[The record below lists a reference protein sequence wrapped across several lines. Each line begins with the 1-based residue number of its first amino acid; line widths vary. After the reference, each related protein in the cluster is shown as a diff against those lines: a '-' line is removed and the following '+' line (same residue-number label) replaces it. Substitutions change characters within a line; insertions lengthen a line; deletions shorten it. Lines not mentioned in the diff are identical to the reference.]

1 MSLLRYYNE
10 EEIIKDIDVRYA
22 QVYRSEDSELVDT
35 VDYMPYD
42 PKLIESTTAE
52 IHLYTLDGEY
62 IGGDTNATYIV
73 QDDVSNSLL
82 VDVRQMFLYA
92 GIDRGSYKIVVNLL
106 KDVIGSFADDI
117 LYLKEISPDRTELR
131 LTSRPGRV
139 DEAAILIQEFIAS
152 LPSMSE
158 ADIVNSFIVNFKYNR
173 TAKIIRAKVR
183 DGDLYLKLYDSL
195 DDGVELKDTAFIS
208 FEVMDSYIDNVVITR
223 KKGIAASNVISGP
236 NFQLDADMETS
247 DSTIYKSC
255 EDLLD
260 VVGSLKRRITSSVSN
275 DGMIDLNIDYT
286 DFSNFVFYGS
296 AETRVRNF
304 LNKVKKIE
312 YYNAQIA
319 ALNALSGSSTIAEIN
334 SNRIT
339 YDAKLDNVYES
350 FTGYEKWLWYNN
362 ESLIFTHGD
371 LGGNQVYP
379 KEENSGSYEHYLS
392 TSVEGVQWYDTALSA
407 SIKFDEDSNGS
418 FRDMMPEHIIMDS
431 NNSEFFTMLD
441 LMGEFFDELYGYV
454 RNLTSVFE
462 RDEHPERGTPNAL
475 LPLIAES
482 SGWKLSNVKGTAELW
497 SYLIGSDASGSFS
510 EGGSMK
516 SLSSLNLNNQIWR
529 RIVNNLPYL
538 LKTKGTIRSVDAL
551 MNIYGIPSTYITV
564 KEYGGPTVADV
575 TPLLIENT
583 FAYALEFEGNQY
595 IEIPRSG
602 TSFDVIKDII
612 TENGLTFITEDGVD
626 IVLDDMEDIQVPS
639 TVEFRFSTKETGSL
653 TMPLLLYEDKVDS
666 SKVNLLLSL
675 NHSSVSGVSEVS
687 GSSQYGFLKVSMLD
701 DSGSLYTSSTEFL
714 PLYDGDFWN
723 IRLWFDQMDA
733 GGNLSIQV
741 QKAADCSDG
750 NIVFDESA
758 SFTFANPIKRVFGV
772 DDVDADVPMYLGG
785 KVGYA
790 SYPASEV
797 INTNFIGYLQSYK
810 EYFEELSDRTFT
822 SHTLNPAAY
831 HSDDA
836 TQTCAMLYRFYPLG
850 VDVQREDHT
859 VVTQISSSHPD
870 RNYVDDTVATLV
882 GFVGNQSTQYHSFRE
897 QYYINTPSI
906 GGHNTYSRKIRIED
920 ATLIYE
926 LSPSARGELSRYDSA
941 PLDSN
946 RIAIVFSPSDQINRD
961 IFNHSGYANLDDY
974 IGNPK
979 DEFNGIYCDLATFS
993 NSYWKKWQYRY
1004 DVNNFIEIFSLYDYS
1019 FFIQMRQLIPA
1030 RVNLIDGI
1038 LIESPILHRNK
1049 TVLMQRPVVTNPQ
1062 WEDVI
1067 DVAVQ
1072 DVDADLI
1079 LEEGFVDI
1087 SREVESTRRYYTG
1100 SIDVGMDVIAK
1111 KEYHTGS
1118 ASVDIS
1124 VDSDVVTEYCDDVSM
1139 LPNIAGT
1146 FAYNEAE
1153 TDVIVDVYEG
1163 VDGEMMPV
1171 IDKCKTTCKW
1181 KEVIYHYEVSE
1192 SFGTEY
1198 ERSWERYRLKC
1209 YNQYTSR
1216 SLVDTCYQY
1225 LENDCRNVYTAR
1237 FMGTKI
1243 SSPGWNVDSS
1253 DTSDGG
1259 PVVSFTIV
1267 DDSTM
1272 RYSGNSQEGNVE
1284 II

>member
-10 EEIIKDIDVRYA
+10 EKIIKDVDVRYGE
-22 QVYRSEDSELVDT
+22 VYRSSDNELVRV
-35 VDYMPYD
+35 VDLMPYD

-62 IGGDTNATYIV
+62 IGGDTDATYIV
-73 QDDVSNSLL
+73 QDDISNSIL
-82 VDVRQMFLYA
+82 VDVRRMFSYA
-92 GIDRGSYKIVVNLL
+92 NIDRGSYKIVVNLL
-106 KDVIGSFADDI
+106 KNVIGSFDDDL
-117 LYLKEISPDRTELR
+117 LYLKEISPDRTEVR
-131 LTSRPGRV
+131 LTPRPSRI
-139 DEAAILIQEFIAS
+139 DEANILMQEFISS
-152 LPSMSE
+152 LVSISDSDM
-158 ADIVNSFIVNFKYNR
+158 VNSFIVNFKFNR

-183 DGDLYLKLYDSL
+183 DGDLYLKLYDAL
-195 DDGVELKDTAFIS
+195 DEGVELKETSFIS
-208 FEVMDSYIDNVVITR
+208 FEVMDSYIDNVVLTR
-223 KKGIAASNVISGP
+223 KKGIAASNLISRP
-236 NFQLDADMETS
+236 NFQLDVDMETS
-247 DSTIYKSC
+247 DSTTYKTC

-260 VVGSLKRRITSSVSN
+260 VVGSLRRRIVNTLDTGSMVE
-275 DGMIDLNIDYT
+275 LNIDYT

-304 LNKVKKIE
+304 YDKVQKIE
-312 YYNAQIA
+312 YYESQIES
-319 ALNALSGSSTIAEIN
+319 LNSLSGSNVISEIN
-334 SNRIT
+334 SSRIT
-339 YDAKLDNVYES
+339 YNTKIDNVYSS
-350 FTGYEKWLWYNN
+350 FTGYENWLWYND
-362 ESLIFTHGD
+362 ESLIFTHGN
-371 LGGNQVYP
+371 LGENEVYP
-379 KEENSGSYEHYLS
+379 KQAVSGSNVYYASDS
-392 TSVEGVQWYDTALSA
+392 TNGLNWYDTALSS

-418 FRDMMPEHIIMDS
+418 FRDLMPEHIIMDG
-431 NNSEFFTMLD
+431 NNTEFFKMLD

-454 RNLTSVFE
+454 TNLTAIFE

-475 LPLIAES
+475 LPFVAES
-482 SGWKLSNVKGTAELW
+482 AGWKLSNVKGTAELW
-497 SYLIGSDASGSFS
+497 SYLIGSDNSGSFS
-510 EGGSMK
+510 ESGSMK

-538 LKTKGTIRSVDAL
+538 LKTKGTVRSIEAL
-551 MNIYGIPSTYITV
+551 MNIYGIPQTYISV
-564 KEYGGPTVADV
+564 KEYGGPSVADV

-583 FAYALEFEGNQY
+583 FAYALEFEGSQY

-602 TSFDVIKDII
+602 TAFDVIKDII
-612 TENGLTFITEDGVD
+612 TENNLFFTTEDGFNV
-626 IVLDDMEDIQVPS
+626 ILEDMADIQVPN
-639 TVEFRFSTKETGSL
+639 TLEFRFSTKASGSNV
-653 TMPLLLYEDKVDS
+653 MPLVTFEDKVTANQG
-666 SKVNLLLSL
+666 NLLLSL
-675 NHSSVSGVSEVS
+675 NHSSVNGDSEVS
-687 GSSQYGFLKVSMLD
+687 GSQQYGYLKLSLLD
-701 DSGSLYTSSTEFL
+701 DSGSMYATQTEYL

-723 IRLWFDQMDA
+723 VRMGFDTMESN
-733 GGNLSIQV
+733 GTLSIQV

-758 SFTFANPIKRVFGV
+758 SLTFTNPIINVFGG
-772 DDVDADVPMYLGG
+772 DDVDDDVPIFLGG
-785 KVGYA
+785 KIGLSYPDSEVVSTNFVGYM
-790 SYPASEV
+790 
-797 INTNFIGYLQSYK
+797 QSYK
-810 EYFEELSDRTFT
+810 EYFEELSERTFT

-836 TQTCAMLYRFYPLG
+836 IQTCAMLYRFYPLG

-870 RNYVDDTVATLV
+870 RSYVDDTIATMV
-882 GFVGNQSTQYHSFRE
+882 GFTGDQSTQYHSFRE
-897 QYYINTPSI
+897 QYYINAPSI

-920 ATLIYE
+920 STLIHE
-926 LSPSARGELSRYDSA
+926 LSPSARGELSRYDTA

-946 RIAIVFSPSDQINRD
+946 RISIVFSPSDQINRD

-974 IGNPK
+974 LGNPK
-979 DEFNGIYCDLATFS
+979 DEFNGIYCDLSTFA
-993 NSYWKKWQYRY
+993 NSYWKKWQNRY

-1049 TVLMQRPVVTNPQ
+1049 SVLMERPVVTNPQ
-1062 WEDVI
+1062 WEDAI
-1067 DVAVQ
+1067 DLSVQ
-1072 DVDADLI
+1072 EVDASLI
-1079 LEEGFVDI
+1079 LKEGELEIRRTFDA
-1087 SREVESTRRYYTG
+1087 EKRYYTG
-1100 SIDVGMDVIAK
+1100 SIDVQMDVTAK
-1111 KEYHTGS
+1111 KRYYTGS
-1118 ASVDIS
+1118 VDVN
-1124 VDSDVVTEYCDDVSM
+1124 VDTDANIVVEYCDDVSM
-1139 LPNIAGT
+1139 LPTIGGT
-1146 FAYNEAE
+1146 FNYNEAE
-1153 TDVIVDVYEG
+1153 TDVAVDVYEG
-1163 VDGEMMPV
+1163 VDGEMMPI

-1198 ERSWERYRLKC
+1198 ERSWERFRLKC

-1243 SSPGWNVDSS
+1243 SSAGWNVDSS

-1272 RYSGNSQEGNVE
+1272 RYSGNSQEGNIE